1 MITTEIKRV
10 KNHINGEWVES
21 TGTEVEAVPNPA
33 TGKIIAYVP
42 LSPKEDVERAV
53 EVAKNAY
60 ETWSKVP
67 VPNRSRMLYK
77 YLQLLQENKDELS
90 KIITLENGKTLKDAS
105 GEVQRGIEA
114 VELAT
119 SAPNLMMGQALPN
132 IAGGIDG
139 SIWRYPLG
147 VVAGITPFNFP
158 MMIPLWMFPLAIACG
173 NTFVLKTSERTPLL
187 AERLVELFYEA
198 GFPKGVLNLVQG
210 GKEVVNSILENKEI
224 QAVSFVGSEPV
235 ARYVYETG
243 TKYGKRVQALAGAKN
258 HAIVMP
264 DCNLEKTVQGVIGS
278 AFGSS
283 GERCMACS
291 VVAVLDEIADEFID
305 ALVSETRKL
314 KVGDGFH
321 EENYVGP
328 LIRESH
334 KERVIGYIN
343 SGVADG
349 ASLLVDGRQ
358 IKEDVEGGYF
368 VGATIFDGV
377 NQNMKIWQ
385 DEIFAPVLS
394 IVRVRDLEEG
404 IQLTNQSKFANGA
417 VIYTSSGKHAQTF
430 RDHID
435 AGMIGVN
442 VNVPAPMAFFAFAG
456 NKASFYG
463 DLGTNGKDGVQF
475 YTRKKLSQSAGFN
488 VRTGKYVI
496 YGM

>member
-1 MITTEIKRV
+1 M
-10 KNHINGEWVES
+10 
-21 TGTEVEAVPNPA
+21 
-33 TGKIIAYVP
+33 
-42 LSPKEDVERAV
+42 
-53 EVAKNAY
+53 
-60 ETWSKVP
+60 
-67 VPNRSRMLYK
+67 YK
-77 YLQLLQENKDELS
+77 YLQLLQENKEELA
-90 KIITLENGKTLKDAS
+90 KIITLENGKTLTDAT

-132 IAGGIDG
+132 IASGIDG
-139 SIWRYPLG
+139 SIWRYPIG

-210 GKEVVNSILENKEI
+210 GKDVVNSILENKDI

-243 TKYGKRVQALAGAKN
+243 TKHGKRVQALAGAKN
-258 HAIVMP
+258 HAIIMP

-278 AFGSS
+278 AFASS

-291 VVAVLDEIADEFID
+291 VVAVVDEIADEFID
-305 ALVSETRKL
+305 VLVAETKKL

-321 EENYVGP
+321 EDNYVGP

-334 KERVIGYIN
+334 KERVLGYIN

-349 ASLLVDGRQ
+349 ATLLVDGRK
-358 IKEDVEGGYF
+358 IKEEVEEGYF

-377 NQNMKIWQ
+377 NQEMKIWQ

-394 IVRVRDLEEG
+394 IVRVKDLEEG
-404 IQLTNQSKFANGA
+404 IKLTNQSKFANGA
-417 VIYTSSGKHAQTF
+417 VIYTSNGKHAQTF
-430 RDHID
+430 RDNID

-456 NKASFYG
+456 NKASFFG
-463 DLGTNGKDGVQF
+463 DLGTNGTDGVQF
-475 YTRKKLSQSAGFN
+475 YTRKKVVTERWF
-488 VRTGKYVI
+488 
-496 YGM
+496 

>member
-1 MITTEIKRV
+1 M
-10 KNHINGEWVES
+10 
-21 TGTEVEAVPNPA
+21 
-33 TGKIIAYVP
+33 
-42 LSPKEDVERAV
+42 
-53 EVAKNAY
+53 
-60 ETWSKVP
+60 
-67 VPNRSRMLYK
+67 
-77 YLQLLQENKDELS
+77 
-90 KIITLENGKTLKDAS
+90 
-105 GEVQRGIEA
+105 QRGIEA

-119 SAPNLMMGQALPN
+119 STPNLMMGQALPN
-132 IAGGIDG
+132 IASGIDG
-139 SIWRYPLG
+139 SIWRYPIG

-210 GKEVVNSILENKEI
+210 GKDVVNSILENKDI

-243 TKYGKRVQALAGAKN
+243 TKHGKRVQALAGAKN

-278 AFGSS
+278 AFASS

-291 VVAVLDEIADEFID
+291 VVAVVDEIADEFID
-305 ALVSETRKL
+305 VLVAETKKL
-314 KVGDGFH
+314 KVGDGFN

-334 KERVIGYIN
+334 KERVLGYIN

-349 ASLLVDGRQ
+349 ATLLVDGRK
-358 IKEDVEGGYF
+358 INEEVGEGYF

-377 NQNMKIWQ
+377 NQEMKIWQ

-394 IVRVRDLEEG
+394 IVRVKDLEEG
-404 IQLTNQSKFANGA
+404 IKLTNQSKFANGA
-417 VIYTSSGKHAQTF
+417 VIYTSNGKHAQTF
-430 RDHID
+430 RDNID

-456 NKASFYG
+456 NKASFFG
-463 DLGTNGKDGVQF
+463 DLGTNGTDGVQF
-475 YTRKKLSQSAGFN
+475 YTRKKL
-488 VRTGKYVI
+488 
-496 YGM
+496 

>member
-42 LSPKEDVERAV
+42 LSPKEDVEKAV
-53 EVAKNAY
+53 EAAKAAY

-67 VPNRSRMLYK
+67 VPNRSRQLCK
-77 YLQLLQENKDELS
+77 YLQLLQENKDELA
-90 KIITLENGKTLKDAS
+90 KIITLENGKTLTDAT

-132 IAGGIDG
+132 IASGIDG
-139 SIWRYPLG
+139 SIWRYPIG

-210 GKEVVNSILENKEI
+210 GKDVVNSILENKDI

-243 TKYGKRVQALAGAKN
+243 TKNGKRVQALAGAKN
-258 HAIVMP
+258 HAVVMP

-278 AFGSS
+278 AFASS

-291 VVAVLDEIADEFID
+291 VVAVVDEIADEFID
-305 ALVSETRKL
+305 VLVAETKKL
-314 KVGDGFH
+314 KVGDGFN
-321 EENYVGP
+321 EDNYVGP

-334 KERVIGYIN
+334 KERVLGYIN

-349 ASLLVDGRQ
+349 ATLLVDGRK
-358 IKEDVEGGYF
+358 INEAVGEGYF

-377 NQNMKIWQ
+377 NQEMKIWQ

-394 IVRVRDLEEG
+394 IVRVKDLEEG
-404 IQLTNQSKFANGA
+404 IKLTNQSKFANGA
-417 VIYTSSGKHAQTF
+417 VIYTSNGKHAQTF
-430 RDHID
+430 RDNID

-456 NKASFYG
+456 NKASFFG
-463 DLGTNGKDGVQF
+463 DLGTNGTDGVQF
-475 YTRKKLSQSAGFN
+475 YTRKKVVTERWF
-488 VRTGKYVI
+488 
-496 YGM
+496 

>member
-42 LSPKEDVERAV
+42 LSPKEDVEKAV
-53 EVAKNAY
+53 EAAKAAY
-60 ETWSKVP
+60 KTWSTVP
-67 VPNRSRMLYK
+67 VPNRSRQLYK
-77 YLQLLQENKDELS
+77 YLQLLQENKDELA
-90 KIITLENGKTLKDAS
+90 KIITLENGKTLTDAT

-132 IAGGIDG
+132 IANGIDG
-139 SIWRYPLG
+139 SIWRYPIG

-210 GKEVVNSILENKEI
+210 GKDVVNSILENKDI

-243 TKYGKRVQALAGAKN
+243 TKNGKRVQALAGAKN
-258 HAIVMP
+258 HAVVMP

-278 AFGSS
+278 AFASS

-291 VVAVLDEIADEFID
+291 VVAVVDEIADEFID
-305 ALVSETRKL
+305 VLVAETKKL
-314 KVGDGFH
+314 KVGDGFN
-321 EENYVGP
+321 EDNYVGP

-334 KERVIGYIN
+334 KERVLGYIN
-343 SGVADG
+343 SGLADG
-349 ASLLVDGRQ
+349 ATLLVDGRK
-358 IKEDVEGGYF
+358 INEEVGEGYF

-377 NQNMKIWQ
+377 NQEMKIWQ

-394 IVRVRDLEEG
+394 IVRVKDLEEG
-404 IQLTNQSKFANGA
+404 IKLTNQSKFANGA
-417 VIYTSSGKHAQTF
+417 VIYTSNGKHAQTF
-430 RDHID
+430 RDNID

-456 NKASFYG
+456 NKASFFG
-463 DLGTNGKDGVQF
+463 DLGTNGTDGVQF
-475 YTRKKLSQSAGFN
+475 YTRKKVVTERWF
-488 VRTGKYVI
+488 
-496 YGM
+496 

>member
-42 LSPKEDVERAV
+42 LSPKEDVEKAV
-53 EVAKNAY
+53 EAAKAAY
-60 ETWSKVP
+60 ETWAKVP
-67 VPNRSRMLYK
+67 VPNRSRQLYK
-77 YLQLLQENKDELS
+77 YLQLLQENKEELA
-90 KIITLENGKTLKDAS
+90 KIITLENGKTLTDAT

-119 SAPNLMMGQALPN
+119 STPNLMMGQALPN
-132 IAGGIDG
+132 IASGIDG
-139 SIWRYPLG
+139 SIWRYPIG

-210 GKEVVNSILENKEI
+210 GKDVVNSILENKDI

-243 TKYGKRVQALAGAKN
+243 TKHGKRVQALAGAKN

-278 AFGSS
+278 AFASS

-291 VVAVLDEIADEFID
+291 VVAVVDEIADEFID
-305 ALVSETRKL
+305 VLVAETKKL

-321 EENYVGP
+321 EDNYVGP

-334 KERVIGYIN
+334 KERVLGYIN

-349 ASLLVDGRQ
+349 ATLLVDGRK
-358 IKEDVEGGYF
+358 IKEEVGEGYF

-377 NQNMKIWQ
+377 NQEMKIWQ

-394 IVRVRDLEEG
+394 IVRVKDLEEG
-404 IQLTNQSKFANGA
+404 IKLTNQSKFANGA

-430 RDHID
+430 RDNID

-456 NKASFYG
+456 NKASFFG
-463 DLGTNGKDGVQF
+463 DLGTNGTDGVQF
-475 YTRKKLSQSAGFN
+475 YTRKKVVTERWF
-488 VRTGKYVI
+488 
-496 YGM
+496 

>member
-53 EVAKNAY
+53 EAAKAAY

-67 VPNRSRMLYK
+67 VPNRSRRLYK
-77 YLQLLQENKDELS
+77 YLQLLQENKDELA

-119 SAPNLMMGQALPN
+119 STPNLMMGQALPN

-139 SIWRYPLG
+139 SIWRYPIG

-210 GKEVVNSILENKEI
+210 GKDVVNSILENKDI

-278 AFGSS
+278 AFASS

-291 VVAVLDEIADEFID
+291 VVAVVDEIADEFID
-305 ALVSETRKL
+305 VLVAETRKL

-321 EENYVGP
+321 EDNYVGP

-349 ASLLVDGRQ
+349 ATLLVDGRK
-358 IKEDVEGGYF
+358 INEEAREGYF

-377 NQNMKIWQ
+377 NQDMKIWQ

-394 IVRVRDLEEG
+394 IVRVKDLEEG
-404 IQLTNQSKFANGA
+404 IKLTNQSKFANGA

-430 RDHID
+430 RDNID

-463 DLGTNGKDGVQF
+463 DLGTNGTDGVQF
-475 YTRKKLSQSAGFN
+475 YTRKKVVTERWF
-488 VRTGKYVI
+488 
-496 YGM
+496 

>member
-1 MITTEIKRV
+1 E
-10 KNHINGEWVES
+10 
-21 TGTEVEAVPNPA
+21 
-33 TGKIIAYVP
+33 
-42 LSPKEDVERAV
+42 
-53 EVAKNAY
+53 
-60 ETWSKVP
+60 
-67 VPNRSRMLYK
+67 
-77 YLQLLQENKDELS
+77 ELA
-90 KIITLENGKTLKDAS
+90 KIITLENGKTLTDAT

-132 IAGGIDG
+132 IASGIDG
-139 SIWRYPLG
+139 SIWRYPIG

-210 GKEVVNSILENKEI
+210 GKDVVNSILENKDI

-243 TKYGKRVQALAGAKN
+243 TKHGKRVQALAGAKN

-278 AFGSS
+278 AFASS

-291 VVAVLDEIADEFID
+291 VVAVVDEIADEFIEV
-305 ALVSETRKL
+305 LVAETKKL

-321 EENYVGP
+321 EDNYVGP

-334 KERVIGYIN
+334 KERVLGYIN

-349 ASLLVDGRQ
+349 ATLLVDGRK
-358 IKEDVEGGYF
+358 IKEEVGEGYF

-377 NQNMKIWQ
+377 NQEMKIWQ

-394 IVRVRDLEEG
+394 IVRVENLEEG
-404 IQLTNQSKFANGA
+404 IKLTNQSKFANGA
-417 VIYTSSGKHAQTF
+417 VIYTSNGKHAQTF
-430 RDHID
+430 RDNID

-456 NKASFYG
+456 NKASFFG
-463 DLGTNGKDGVQF
+463 DLGTNGTDGVQF
-475 YTRKKLSQSAGFN
+475 YTRKKVVTERWF
-488 VRTGKYVI
+488 
-496 YGM
+496 

>member
-1 MITTEIKRV
+1 
-10 KNHINGEWVES
+10 
-21 TGTEVEAVPNPA
+21 
-33 TGKIIAYVP
+33 
-42 LSPKEDVERAV
+42 
-53 EVAKNAY
+53 
-60 ETWSKVP
+60 
-67 VPNRSRMLYK
+67 
-77 YLQLLQENKDELS
+77 
-90 KIITLENGKTLKDAS
+90 
-105 GEVQRGIEA
+105 GIEA

-119 SAPNLMMGQALPN
+119 STPNLMMGQALPN
-132 IAGGIDG
+132 IASGIDG
-139 SIWRYPLG
+139 SIWRYPIG

-210 GKEVVNSILENKEI
+210 GKDVVNSILENKDI

-243 TKYGKRVQALAGAKN
+243 TKHGKRVQALAGAKN

-278 AFGSS
+278 AFASS

-291 VVAVLDEIADEFID
+291 VVAVVDEIADEFID
-305 ALVSETRKL
+305 VLVAETKKL
-314 KVGDGFH
+314 KVGDGFN
-321 EENYVGP
+321 EDNYVGP

-334 KERVIGYIN
+334 KERVLGYIN

-349 ASLLVDGRQ
+349 ATLLVDGRK
-358 IKEDVEGGYF
+358 INEEVGEGYF

-377 NQNMKIWQ
+377 NQEMKIWQ

-394 IVRVRDLEEG
+394 IVRVKDLEEG
-404 IQLTNQSKFANGA
+404 IKLTNQSKFANGA
-417 VIYTSSGKHAQTF
+417 VIYTSNGKHAQTF
-430 RDHID
+430 RDNID

-456 NKASFYG
+456 NKASFFG
-463 DLGTNGKDGVQF
+463 DLGTNGTDGVQF
-475 YTRKKLSQSAGFN
+475 YTRKKVVTERWF
-488 VRTGKYVI
+488 
-496 YGM
+496 

>member
-53 EVAKNAY
+53 EAAKNAY

-305 ALVSETRKL
+305 TLVSETRKL

-475 YTRKKLSQSAGFN
+475 YTRKKVVTERWF
-488 VRTGKYVI
+488 
-496 YGM
+496 

>member
-1 MITTEIKRV
+1 
-10 KNHINGEWVES
+10 
-21 TGTEVEAVPNPA
+21 VEAA
-33 TGKIIAYVP
+33 KAAY
-42 LSPKEDVERAV
+42 R
-53 EVAKNAY
+53 
-60 ETWSKVP
+60 TWSKVP
-67 VPNRSRMLYK
+67 VPNRSRQLYN
-77 YLQLLQENKDELS
+77 YLQLLQENKEELA
-90 KIITLENGKTLKDAS
+90 KIITLENGKTLTDAT

-119 SAPNLMMGQALPN
+119 STPNLMMGQALPN
-132 IAGGIDG
+132 IASGIDG
-139 SIWRYPLG
+139 SIWRYPIG

-210 GKEVVNSILENKEI
+210 GKDVVNSILENKDI

-243 TKYGKRVQALAGAKN
+243 TKHGKRVQALAGAKN

-278 AFGSS
+278 AFASS

-291 VVAVLDEIADEFID
+291 VVAVVDEIADEFINV
-305 ALVSETRKL
+305 LVAETKKL

-321 EENYVGP
+321 EDNYVGP

-334 KERVIGYIN
+334 KERVLGYIN

-349 ASLLVDGRQ
+349 ATLLVDGRK
-358 IKEDVEGGYF
+358 IKEEVGEGYF

-377 NQNMKIWQ
+377 NQEMKIWQ

-394 IVRVRDLEEG
+394 IVRVKDLEEG
-404 IQLTNQSKFANGA
+404 IKLTNQSKFANGA
-417 VIYTSSGKHAQTF
+417 VIYTSNGKHAQTF
-430 RDHID
+430 RDNID

-456 NKASFYG
+456 NKASFFG
-463 DLGTNGKDGVQF
+463 DLGTNGTDGVQF
-475 YTRKKLSQSAGFN
+475 YTRKKVVTERWF
-488 VRTGKYVI
+488 
-496 YGM
+496 

>member
-42 LSPKEDVERAV
+42 LSPKEDVEKAV
-53 EVAKNAY
+53 EAAKAAF
-60 ETWSKVP
+60 ETWSKVH
-67 VPNRSRMLYK
+67 VPNRSRNLYK
-77 YLQLLQENKDELS
+77 YLQLLQENKDELA
-90 KIITLENGKTLKDAS
+90 KIITLENGKTLTDAT

-132 IAGGIDG
+132 IASGIDG
-139 SIWRYPLG
+139 SIWRYPIG

-210 GKEVVNSILENKEI
+210 GKDVVNSILENKDI

-243 TKYGKRVQALAGAKN
+243 TKHGKRVQALAGAKN

-278 AFGSS
+278 AFASS

-291 VVAVLDEIADEFID
+291 VVAVVDEIADEFID
-305 ALVSETRKL
+305 VLVAETKKL
-314 KVGDGFH
+314 KVGDGFN
-321 EENYVGP
+321 EDNYVGP

-334 KERVIGYIN
+334 KERVLGYIN

-349 ASLLVDGRQ
+349 ATLLVDGRK
-358 IKEDVEGGYF
+358 INEEVGEGYF

-377 NQNMKIWQ
+377 NQEMKIWQ

-394 IVRVRDLEEG
+394 IVRVKDLEEG
-404 IQLTNQSKFANGA
+404 IKLTNQSKFANGA
-417 VIYTSSGKHAQTF
+417 VIYTSNGKHAQTF
-430 RDHID
+430 RDNID

-456 NKASFYG
+456 NKASFFG
-463 DLGTNGKDGVQF
+463 DLGTNGTDGVQF
-475 YTRKKLSQSAGFN
+475 YTRKKVVTERWF
-488 VRTGKYVI
+488 
-496 YGM
+496 

>member
-42 LSPKEDVERAV
+42 LSPKEDVDRAV
-53 EVAKNAY
+53 EAAKAAY

-67 VPNRSRMLYK
+67 APNRSRQLYK
-77 YLQLLQENKDELS
+77 YLQLLQENKDELA

-119 SAPNLMMGQALPN
+119 STPNLMMGQALPN

-139 SIWRYPLG
+139 SIWRYPIG

-210 GKEVVNSILENKEI
+210 GKDVVNSILENKDI

-278 AFGSS
+278 AFASS

-291 VVAVLDEIADEFID
+291 VVAVVDEIADEFID
-305 ALVSETRKL
+305 VLVSETRKL

-321 EENYVGP
+321 EDNYVGP

-334 KERVIGYIN
+334 KERVLGYIN

-349 ASLLVDGRQ
+349 ATLLVDGRK
-358 IKEDVEGGYF
+358 INEEAREGYF
-368 VGATIFDGV
+368 VGATIFDDV
-377 NQNMKIWQ
+377 NQDMKIWQ

-394 IVRVRDLEEG
+394 IVRVKDLEEG
-404 IQLTNQSKFANGA
+404 IKLTNQSKFANGA

-430 RDHID
+430 RDNID

-475 YTRKKLSQSAGFN
+475 YTRKKVVTERWF
-488 VRTGKYVI
+488 
-496 YGM
+496 